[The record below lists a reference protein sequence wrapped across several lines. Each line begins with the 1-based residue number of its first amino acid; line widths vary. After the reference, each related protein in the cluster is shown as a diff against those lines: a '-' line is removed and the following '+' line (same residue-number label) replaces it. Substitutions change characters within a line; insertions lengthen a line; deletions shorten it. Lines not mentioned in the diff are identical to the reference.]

1 VRAAA
6 LGLVALVTSACAG
19 GSDEARTYAGRDADR
34 IAHVEPQTPGL
45 DWPDGGSFDAF
56 VEDHGS
62 PPPTDDPAL
71 AAFYDATK
79 DLDYVGDAGG
89 RWESDEN
96 VANLVVELWETEE
109 DARTAMGPYR
119 SAIRAWAKQ
128 TGSLRFDEDVD
139 DLGDEA
145 FKVGDTL
152 RLTYKWR
159 RENLVLEAHV
169 GCLACP
175 PDLDAVTREWVDAID
190 EEARSGG

>member
-1 VRAAA
+1 
-6 LGLVALVTSACAG
+6 
-19 GSDEARTYAGRDADR
+19 
-34 IAHVEPQTPGL
+34 
-45 DWPDGGSFDAF
+45 
-56 VEDHGS
+56 
-62 PPPTDDPAL
+62 
-71 AAFYDATK
+71 
-79 DLDYVGDAGG
+79 
-89 RWESDEN
+89 
-96 VANLVVELWETEE
+96 
-109 DARTAMGPYR
+109 MGPYR